1 MKTLELRYFA
11 RLRDA
16 LGVQAERVDVPADI
30 ITPRQLIAWLRLRG
44 GAWDSELSG
53 QRPFRVA
60 INQDMAQLDDTIPPA
75 AEVAIFPPVTGG

>member
-16 LGVQAERVDVPADI
+16 LGCQAERVDVPADI
-30 ITPRQLIAWLRLRG
+30 DTPRQLIAWLRQRG

-60 INQDMAQLDDTIPPA
+60 INQDMSQLDDPIPPG